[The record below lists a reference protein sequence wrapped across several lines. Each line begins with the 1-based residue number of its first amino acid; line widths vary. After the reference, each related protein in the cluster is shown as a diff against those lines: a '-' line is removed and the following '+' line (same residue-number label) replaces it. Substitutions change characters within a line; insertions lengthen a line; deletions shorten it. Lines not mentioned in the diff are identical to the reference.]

1 MFTIVASTSTPCN
14 LHGVWDSELIAH
26 RQLSDA
32 QYLAELS
39 REIGAHQLDRGVTG
53 TPADWTTESLQLA
66 RAALLPAEGVVDET
80 YCRAQ
85 ISVVD
90 ERLALGG
97 LRPAPCP

>member
-1 MFTIVASTSTPCN
+1 M
-14 LHGVWDSELIAH
+14 AH

-39 REIGAHQLDRGVTG
+39 REIGAHQLDRRATG

-80 YCRAQ
+80 YYRAQ